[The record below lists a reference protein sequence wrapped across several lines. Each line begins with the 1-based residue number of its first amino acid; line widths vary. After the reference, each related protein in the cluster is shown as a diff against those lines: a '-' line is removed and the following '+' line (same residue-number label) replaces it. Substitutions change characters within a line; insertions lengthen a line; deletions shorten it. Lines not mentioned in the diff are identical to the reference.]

1 MSLKYTADFETT
13 TDENDCR
20 VWAWGLC
27 EIDDPSHFIY
37 GNSMESFIDEISKDK
52 NYHLFFHNLKF
63 DGAYIISWLLLNEY
77 EHIKDK
83 KERRDKTFTT
93 LISNMG
99 QFYSIEIYFS
109 VEKKKT
115 HKCTIWDSLKILN
128 FSVDKIAKSFNLPI
142 SKLEIDYHEKREVG
156 HILTDEEVSYL
167 RNDVEIMAR
176 ALNQFFAQGLKKMT
190 ISGDAFHNFKE
201 LMPNF
206 EHYFPKLPYEIDSDI
221 RKSYKGGFTYLNPK
235 YKGKEAGRGCVYD
248 KNSMYPS
255 MMYYKPM
262 PIGNPI
268 FFDGEYKEDKLY
280 NLYVIQISASFTLKA
295 NKIPSIQIKHNMS
308 FIPNEYVET
317 TDGEIVTLTLTS
329 VDFELFK
336 SQYDIDFIEYHGGWK
351 FKSQTGLFR
360 KYIDYWSGK
369 KAQAKKDGDP
379 VIYLTSKLMLNSL
392 YGRMGIN
399 PNVSSKIPY
408 LDENEIVKYKVTEPE
423 IRDSIYVP
431 VASFIT
437 AYAREDIIT
446 TSQKIRDY
454 SLEKYGEDRYIY
466 SDTDSCHIELSEDE
480 DLSQII
486 DVDNYRLGAWSV
498 DKVFIR
504 GKYIRQKCYIE
515 LGEDEDLSVTIAG
528 LPKKLHK
535 YITFDN
541 FKEGLELKG
550 NDPNIDTP
558 KLTYKTV
565 RGGVLLI
572 PVDFSIK

>member
-1 MSLKYTADFETT
+1 MKYTADFETT
-13 TDENDCR
+13 TDANDCR

-27 EIDDPSHFIY
+27 EIDNPTNFIY
-37 GNSMESFIDEISKDK
+37 GNTMESFMQHLEKSPK

-63 DGAYIISWLLLNEY
+63 DGAYIISWLLRNGY
-77 EHIKDK
+77 EHITDK
-83 KERRDKTFTT
+83 KNRTDRTFTT
-93 LISNMG
+93 LISNLG

-109 VEKKKT
+109 IDVKKVHSVK
-115 HKCTIWDSLKILN
+115 IWDSLKILN

-142 SKLEIDYHEKREVG
+142 QKLEIDYNEKREIG
-156 HILTDEEVSYL
+156 HELTEEEVNYL

-176 ALNQFFAQGLKKMT
+176 ALNQFFALGLTKMT

-206 EHYFPKLPYEIDSDI
+206 EHYFPKIPYEIDADI

-235 YKGKEAGRGCVYD
+235 YKGKEAGIGCVYD

-262 PIGNPI
+262 PLGTPI
-268 FFDGEYKEDKLY
+268 FFEGEYKQDALY
-280 NLYVIQISASFTLKA
+280 NLYVIRISASFTLKP
-295 NKIPSIQIKHNMS
+295 NKIPSIQIKNNLS

-317 TDGEIVTLTLTS
+317 TNGDIVSLTLTS

-336 SQYDIDFIEYHGGWK
+336 KQYDIDFLEYHGGWK
-351 FKSQTGLFR
+351 FKSQVGLFR
-360 KYIDYWSGK
+360 SYIDYWSEK
-369 KAQAKKDGDP
+369 KAQAKKDGDS
-379 VIYLTSKLMLNSL
+379 VVYLTSKLMLNSL

-399 PNVSSKIPY
+399 PNVQSKIPY
-408 LDENEIVKYKVTEPE
+408 LDDDEIVRYKMSEPE

-446 TSQKIRDY
+446 TSQAIRDF
-454 SLEKYGEDRYIY
+454 SIKEYGEDKYIY
-466 SDTDSCHIELSEDE
+466 SDTDSCHIEIPESV
-480 DLSQII
+480 DLSSII
-486 DVDNYRLGAWSV
+486 DIDNYRLGAWSV
-498 DKVFIR
+498 DKVFVR
-504 GKYIRQKCYIE
+504 GKYLRQKCYIE
-515 LGEDEDLSVTIAG
+515 LGEDDDLSVTIAG
-528 LPKKLHK
+528 LPKKMAQ
-535 YITFDN
+535 YVTFEN
-541 FKEGLELKG
+541 FKEGLELKA
-550 NDPNIDTP
+550 NTPNQEH

-565 RGGVLLI
+565 RGGVLLV